1 MDRRELRPLITLA
14 MALSLAPLARAEAQM
29 RSAVATVQLT
39 AVVPPG
45 ASFRPALGLTVN
57 AAYRVVVHRARGAN
71 ITLIDDGRPGLVPL
85 KAVRD
90 RAHAAGLGDSG
101 LPVTVDL
108 VLDATL

>member
-1 MDRRELRPLITLA
+1 MDRPRIRLLLA
-14 MALSLAPLARAEAQM
+14 FAAALFLLPLARAEAQT
-29 RSAVATVQLT
+29 RSAVAAVQLT

-57 AAYRVVVHRARGAN
+57 APYRVEVHRTGGSN
-71 ITLIDDGRPGLVPL
+71 ITLMNGGRAGLVPVT
-85 KAVRD
+85 AVRD
-90 RAHAAGLGDSG
+90 SLRAAGLSDDG

>member
-1 MDRRELRPLITLA
+1 MDRRRIHPLITLA
-14 MALSLAPLARAEAQM
+14 IALSLAPLERAAAQT

-57 AAYRVVVHRARGAN
+57 AAYRVEAHRTGGSN
-71 ITLIDDGRPGLVPL
+71 IMLMDDGRPGLVPL

-90 RAHAAGLGDSG
+90 SVEAAGLGDDG

-108 VLDATL
+108 VLDPTL